1 MFSDQ
6 YIDTCKYILVHMA
19 LMQTPP
25 GWNVLMMVLT
35 GTAIASLW
43 LPAQQQQQLTGQSD
57 SPIPN

>member
-1 MFSDQ
+1 
-6 YIDTCKYILVHMA
+6 
-19 LMQTPP
+19 MQTPP

-57 SPIPN
+57 SPIHN